1 MASQAAK
8 AVAREVL
15 VSVGKGKR
23 PNITKIAIAK
33 GYSPKTAGAGRVQT
47 TQSYKKEIAPLVQ
60 RLEEERDAI
69 VEALKKKRGKA
80 KYRDLIDGLDK
91 VTKNL
96 QLLTGGSTA
105 NIAIG
110 VKKMGDDELQKL
122 AEGDG

>member
-1 MASQAAK
+1 MASVAAK
-8 AVAREVL
+8 EVAREV
-15 VSVGKGKR
+15 VGMVGKGKR
-23 PNITKIAIAK
+23 PNITKIAISK
-33 GYSPKTAGAGRVQT
+33 GYSPKSANAGKVQAT
-47 TQSYKKEIAPLVQ
+47 KTYKAELAPLVT
-60 RLEEERDAI
+60 RLEQERDAI

-96 QLLTGGSTA
+96 QLLTGKATA